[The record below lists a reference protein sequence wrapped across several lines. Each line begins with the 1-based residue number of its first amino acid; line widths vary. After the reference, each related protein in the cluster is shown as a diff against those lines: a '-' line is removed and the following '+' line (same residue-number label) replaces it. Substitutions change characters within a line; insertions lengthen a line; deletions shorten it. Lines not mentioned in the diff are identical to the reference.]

1 MAKKRALL
9 LKTVDTFGKRR
20 RLQLNEVNK
29 SFQNA
34 STSATAANIDTAMR
48 ALNNL
53 TTNTYGDTVIVEQES
68 VNEILAE
75 EEGD

>member
-9 LKTVDTFGKRR
+9 LKTTDTYG
-20 RLQLNEVNK
+20 NEVNK

>member
-9 LKTVDTFGKRR
+9 LKTVDTFG
-20 RLQLNEVNK
+20 NEVNK